1 MTQMKVVNAYFD
13 WMYDLVSGRRFAR
26 GISYRKLLLHLH
38 DVEFIYSIPRDAN
51 RADDGI
57 RLRDRFADEEDFPD
71 ADLYL
76 EGPCSVLEL
85 MVALA
90 LYCEEHIMDDPVIG
104 NRTGQWFWIMI
115 TNLGL
120 GGMDDKK
127 YDPRKVDEV
136 MERFLRREY
145 EPDGAGG
152 LFKVRNCEDDLRDLE
167 IQYQLYRFINSIT

>member
-1 MTQMKVVNAYFD
+1 MKVVNAYFD
-13 WMYDLVSGRRFAR
+13 WMYNLVSGRRFAS
-26 GISYRKLLLHLH
+26 GISYRKLLMHLH
-38 DVEFIYSIPRDAN
+38 DVEFVYSISRDAN

-57 RLRDRFADEEDFPD
+57 RLRYRFADEEGFPD

-104 NRTGQWFWIMI
+104 NRTSQWFWIMV

-120 GGMDDKK
+120 GGMDDRR
-127 YDPRKVDEV
+127 YDPREVDDIV
-136 MERFLRREY
+136 ERFLARDY
-145 EPDGAGG
+145 EPDGTGG

-167 IQYQLYRFINSIT
+167 IQYQMYRFINSIT